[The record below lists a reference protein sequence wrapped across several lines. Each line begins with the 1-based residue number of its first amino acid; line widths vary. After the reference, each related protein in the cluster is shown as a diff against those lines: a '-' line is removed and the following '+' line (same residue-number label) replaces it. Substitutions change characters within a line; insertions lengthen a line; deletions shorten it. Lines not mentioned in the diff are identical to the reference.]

1 MCRVPLY
8 GMCRVPLYGSYAYA
22 NLNYCKK
29 CTAVC
34 FKNDTMIFGI
44 ATNFNYTNLTVLHSN
59 KIRL

>member
-1 MCRVPLY
+1 
-8 GMCRVPLYGSYAYA
+8 MCRVPLYGSYAYA

-29 CTAVC
+29 CTAVS